1 MKVWYDK
8 DKLNLEE
15 FKSEKFLF
23 LPLYDDEILKKD
35 NDFKD
40 NLEWKKEINNFITYT
55 EKEDADVILF
65 HDKLNNEIVDYINES
80 KPVIAFYNDDNDK
93 PINEKIHKNIF
104 VYRTSMN
111 KSIQKNNEYTLPAW
125 SSDFGQAPIRHKSK
139 WIPGFPEKV
148 VSFCGALTHPDRKKC
163 VDQLSKNT
171 NIRTNFIIRNAFW
184 GGNPHDKTIRQ
195 EYIENLKSCDF
206 VLCCRGAGNFSYRL
220 YETLSVGRIPIII
233 DTDNTLPCD
242 DVIDWNKFIIT
253 TPDNINADIEEWWG
267 SIDDN
272 EYKSRQEYSREVYD
286 NFIKPSGFAKYL
298 GGKKW

>member
-8 DKLNLEE
+8 NKLNLSE

-40 NLEWKKEINNFITYT
+40 NLEWKNEINNFITYT

-65 HDKLNNEIVDYINES
+65 HDKLNNEILEYINET

-93 PINEKIHKNIF
+93 PINEKIHRNIF

-111 KSIQKNNEYTLPAW
+111 KSKQKNNEYALPAW
-125 SSDFGQAPIRHKSK
+125 SNDFNQSPIR
-139 WIPGFPEKV
+139 EKGQKPI

-163 VDQLSKNT
+163 IDQLSKNA
-171 NIRTNFIIRNAFW
+171 NIRTNFIIRNTFW
-184 GGNPHDKTIRQ
+184 GGNPHGKTIRQ
-195 EYIENLKSCDF
+195 EYIENLKCCDF

-253 TPDNINADIEEWWG
+253 TSDNINADIEKWWD
-267 SIDDN
+267 SIDDS
-272 EYKSRQEYSREVYD
+272 EFKSRQQYSRQIYD

-298 GGKKW
+298 GDKKW